1 MLMNDKKHTQKHCFD
16 KISGFPFLM
25 MSEKTIVRTT
35 FISWFNIYL
44 SIRVYL

>member
-25 MSEKTIVRTT
+25 MSEKNNCKNH
-35 FISWFNIYL
+35 FYQFL
-44 SIRVYL
+44 LIRVYL